1 MTSGKFG
8 RLSSTVHQFLGQA
21 LQSKF
26 HAYEMKNTNQH
37 QHPPSNLPTQGEYEH
52 FHSGW
57 GLWGQQKSPCENLGQ
72 TSCICVAY
80 LGKNKCCKYKF
91 TFFGSYTSKR
101 NRFLWPSCF
110 IGAKV
115 HMSWKYLIPLQHI
128 LSCTFYGILFRK
140 LLLVWISSGIPRKNC
155 TLLTRLPFWTPIY
168 IWQSVVLT
176 SLVTGF
182 DLGLAARAFHP
193 KLWNLGCPKCF
204 SYCFSFFPSFFFRF
218 SLILFNISLPLQH
231 FKQNNYQIAMIKCCS
246 CWPLQGGPDI
256 SALAMGME
264 LFETKLPTKKINIQ
278 Q

>member
-1 MTSGKFG
+1 
-8 RLSSTVHQFLGQA
+8 
-21 LQSKF
+21 
-26 HAYEMKNTNQH
+26 MKNTNQH
-37 QHPPSNLPTQGEYEH
+37 QHPPTNLPTQGEYEH

-57 GLWGQQKSPCENLGQ
+57 GLWGQQKSPSENIGQ
-72 TSCICVAY
+72 TSCTCVAC

-91 TFFGSYTSKR
+91 TFFGSYTSKK
-101 NRFLWPSCF
+101 NRFLWPFCF

-182 DLGLAARAFHP
+182 DLGF
-193 KLWNLGCPKCF
+193 GCEGF
-204 SYCFSFFPSFFFRF
+204 SSETVKFGMPALFLLLLFLSIFFNS
-218 SLILFNISLPLQH
+218 I
-231 FKQNNYQIAMIKCCS
+231 
-246 CWPLQGGPDI
+246 
-256 SALAMGME
+256 
-264 LFETKLPTKKINIQ
+264 
-278 Q
+278 